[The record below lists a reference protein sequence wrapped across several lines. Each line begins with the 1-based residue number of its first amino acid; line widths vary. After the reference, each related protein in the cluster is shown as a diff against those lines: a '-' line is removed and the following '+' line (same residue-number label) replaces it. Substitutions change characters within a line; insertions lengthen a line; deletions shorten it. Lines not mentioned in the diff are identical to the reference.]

1 MDKINKEELMKK
13 MEISDEELEK
23 VAGGY
28 ESLADCY
35 MNLCIPQGPD
45 SYAFRSCKQMCD
57 LFYGGK

>member
-1 MDKINKEELMKK
+1 MEKINREELMTK
-13 MEISDEELEK
+13 MELTDEDLEK

-35 MNLCIPQGPD
+35 MNLCIPVASD
-45 SYAFRSCKQMCD
+45 SNAFRSCKQMCD